1 MKRSLLLLLVQ
12 ISFVLSQQMY
22 DEVCAPLVEPLGIG
36 KVADKAVGQ
45 RMKEIF
51 DEDQAVRE
59 NWENLTEADM
69 WKMSV
74 SDQERRIEVMAFIKD
89 GKLATDLDFFHA
101 AFVFQ
106 HGNCPEHFK
115 LANELA
121 NESVKLGNEEAKWI
135 YAASLDRYLLAIG
148 EVQKF
153 GTQYTLTDGCTYTL
167 EPVDP
172 ATTDEERAEYGVPS
186 LADAEEKAKEFAGAD
201 CATDSE

>member
-1 MKRSLLLLLVQ
+1 MKNFLLVLLVQ
-12 ISFVLSQQMY
+12 VCFVIGQQEIFEPC
-22 DEVCAPLVEPLGIG
+22 DPPVELLQFGT
-36 KVADKAVGQ
+36 VADEAVSQ

-51 DEDQAVRE
+51 DKDQSMRMEEPIDWVV
-59 NWENLTEADM
+59 
-69 WKMSV
+69 V
-74 SDQERRIEVMAFIKD
+74 SKADQEHRVEVMEFIKG
-89 GKLATDLDFFHA
+89 GKLATDLDFYYA

-106 HGNCPEHFK
+106 HGNCPDHYK

-121 NESVKLGNEEAKWI
+121 DQSVKLGNEEAKWI

-153 GTQYTLTDGCTYTL
+153 GTQYTSTDGCTYKL

-186 LADAEEKAKEFAGAD
+186 LADAEKRAAEFGGE
-201 CATDSE
+201 CPTN